1 MAHNDW
7 RDDPSIFDHI
17 DEVKVDEDGTIV
29 ELEKRPRGVLSHTD
43 REYLCG
49 LRDYEHAQSE
59 ANRKQDIRERIA
71 NSFLDFRL
79 LVRLHDDYEQHEA
92 LRADLGEEQLYRS
105 FEDLVAYVYH
115 GGLLHQLE
123 PFEKLIE
130 RGVYI
135 GANTDPN
142 EPLAGEVTNVDVSI
156 NIDHRPNVEQ
166 LVERLEDGEVDR
178 LTPAEIG
185 VLAQAGELDPDDLEA
200 IEDSR
205 SEVSISSSEGPSDEH
220 LDGSESDDRGEK

>member
-1 MAHNDW
+1 MARNDW
-7 RDDPSIFDHI
+7 RDDPGIFDHI

-29 ELEKRPRGVLSHTD
+29 DLEKRPRGVLSHTD

-71 NSFLDFRL
+71 NSFLDFQL

-166 LVERLEDGEVDR
+166 LVERLEDGEVDQ

-185 VLAQAGELDPDDLEA
+185 VLAQEGELDADDLEA
-200 IEDSR
+200 IED
-205 SEVSISSSEGPSDEH
+205 VTPKTPHDSSNPDV
-220 LDGSESDDRGEK
+220 SESDDSAKE